1 VQTVIPLTSSTG
13 FPPSGL
19 IQIGSEQIR
28 YATVTGNDL
37 EGVTRGVNGTIC
49 LPRTCLVRRST
60 AQR

>member
-1 VQTVIPLTSSTG
+1 VQTIIPLTSSTG

-37 EGVTRGVNGTIC
+37 EGVTRGVNGT
-49 LPRTCLVRRST
+49 LPASHLSARP
-60 AQR
+60 